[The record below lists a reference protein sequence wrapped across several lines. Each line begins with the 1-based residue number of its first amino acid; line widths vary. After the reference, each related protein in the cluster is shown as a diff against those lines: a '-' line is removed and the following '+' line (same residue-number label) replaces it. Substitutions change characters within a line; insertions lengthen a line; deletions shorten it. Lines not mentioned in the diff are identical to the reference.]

1 MEIAI
6 ENHDMVTSLISLD
19 SNIFI
24 ATASG
29 IYYSTNNM
37 NSWNFAGN
45 GLPKDYQI
53 NDLIVLGKYLYVGT
67 KHGVWKRQL

>member
-6 ENHDMVTSLISLD
+6 ENHDLVTSLISLD

-37 NSWNFAGN
+37 NSWNFASN
-45 GLPKDYQI
+45 GLPKEY
-53 NDLIVLGKYLYVGT
+53 
-67 KHGVWKRQL
+67 